1 MKNFIFKST
10 DADFKKMFSIIE
22 TIQKNVLYLTYRID
36 LLVKE
41 MKVLTVD
48 KGLQKQV
55 DEYFNDEDNQNI
67 TPEEKQDLDWVS
79 LRQSY
84 VLVYTVPEDTYT
96 KVYVNKTELLIIP
109 IEKLAYTTVE
119 LYVVLNTD

>member
-55 DEYFNDEDNQNI
+55 DEYFSEEETEHI
-67 TPEEKQDLDWVS
+67 PEEDKEPD
-79 LRQSY
+79 
-84 VLVYTVPEDTYT
+84 
-96 KVYVNKTELLIIP
+96 
-109 IEKLAYTTVE
+109 
-119 LYVVLNTD
+119 

>member
-36 LLVKE
+36 TLVKE

-55 DEYFNDEDNQNI
+55 DEYFSEEETEHI
-67 TPEEKQDLDWVS
+67 PEEDKEPD
-79 LRQSY
+79 
-84 VLVYTVPEDTYT
+84 
-96 KVYVNKTELLIIP
+96 
-109 IEKLAYTTVE
+109 
-119 LYVVLNTD
+119 